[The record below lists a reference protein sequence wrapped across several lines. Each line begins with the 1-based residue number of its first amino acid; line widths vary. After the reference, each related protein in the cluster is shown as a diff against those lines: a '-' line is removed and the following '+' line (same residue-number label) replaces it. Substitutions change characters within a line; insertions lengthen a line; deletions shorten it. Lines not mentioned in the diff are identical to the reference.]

1 MRRWRQRLFGWYP
14 GTYHQIANFFRLLFH
29 PRGAWRLRYEVVYN
43 LYTVVSDPLKVLSI
57 VMLAIT
63 PGMRHWIVVMYLA
76 YLAFEVYPWLVVTVP
91 GERRR
96 APFGVLMFYPIYG
109 AINTVLRMLAVF
121 TWGWMRYVT
130 GDMRPKRG
138 PKDRLL

>member
-1 MRRWRQRLFGWYP
+1 
-14 GTYHQIANFFRLLFH
+14 
-29 PRGAWRLRYEVVYN
+29 
-43 LYTVVSDPLKVLSI
+43 
-57 VMLAIT
+57 
-63 PGMRHWIVVMYLA
+63 
-76 YLAFEVYPWLVVTVP
+76 
-91 GERRR
+91 
-96 APFGVLMFYPIYG
+96 MFYPIYG